1 MRKIQTFDS
10 GQWNAFFRCSND
22 LCKAWFPY
30 KVIETFYDESLI
42 KGTEG
47 KTKWQKIFHHEKYS
61 GNVKRKKCKKC
72 RNEILVREDNHVDSG
87 WGVWKRDK
95 YTREV
100 VCIEFSNPYI

>member
-1 MRKIQTFDS
+1 MRKTQTFDS

-47 KTKWQKIFHHEKYS
+47 CHLNTS
-61 GNVKRKKCKKC
+61 P
-72 RNEILVREDNHVDSG
+72 SP
-87 WGVWKRDK
+87 RDGA
-95 YTREV
+95 TSRMP
-100 VCIEFSNPYI
+100 SSA

>member
-72 RNEILVREDNHVDSG
+72 RNEILVREVNHADSG
-87 WGVWKRDK
+87 
-95 YTREV
+95 
-100 VCIEFSNPYI
+100 SNFGY

>member
-47 KTKWQKIFHHEKYS
+47 KTKWQKFFIMKNTPEMSKEK
-61 GNVKRKKCKKC
+61 NVKSVEMK
-72 RNEILVREDNHVDSG
+72 
-87 WGVWKRDK
+87 
-95 YTREV
+95 
-100 VCIEFSNPYI
+100 F